1 MTSSRSGLTSNRAA
15 PPAAPADRADRAAP
29 VATPR
34 RPRQERGQRRVEAI
48 LDAAAALIAEGG
60 ASGLTMQAIA
70 SRSRTASGSLYHFFP
85 DRESVLC
92 GLAERHVRQVRQV
105 VAQTRERLSAGSTPV
120 AVATVVDRMLDP
132 LLAYVATHPD
142 FLAVMEATARPGQL
156 GPADADLD
164 AAVQAA
170 AGEVV
175 RACVPGASGEER
187 AVRGAAVIAAVE
199 GAMAR
204 AARAAAVRE
213 RRALVRE
220 LKRMLVAY
228 LER

>member
-1 MTSSRSGLTSNRAA
+1 MSSPRSRPTDARAA
-15 PPAAPADRADRAAP
+15 AS
-29 VATPR
+29 PR

-48 LDAAAALIAEGG
+48 LDAAAALIAESGS
-60 ASGLTMQAIA
+60 AGLTMQAVA

-105 VAQTRERLSAGSTPV
+105 VARTREGLATGDAPL

-132 LLAYVATHPD
+132 LLGYLARNPD
-142 FLAVMEATARPGQL
+142 FLAVMEAAARPGRL
-156 GPADADLD
+156 GPVDADLD
-164 AAVQAA
+164 AAAQAA
-170 AGEVV
+170 AEVV
-175 RACVPGASGEER
+175 VGACVPRASREER
-187 AVRGAAVIAAVE
+187 AARGAAVIAAVE

-204 AARAAAVRE
+204 AARTADVGE

-228 LER
+228 LEGGTRDSGA